1 VKTTAELRE
10 GFLGFFEE
18 RGHMRF
24 PSWSLIPPPEDPST
38 LFISAGMQPLKPFFS
53 GQKEPPAPRFTTVQK
68 VLRAGGKD
76 TDLDEVGLTARHA
89 SMFEMLGNF
98 SFGDYFK
105 DGAIDYA
112 WEFVTE
118 QMHLEPE
125 RLWASVFAGDPEL
138 GLGQDEVAV
147 AGWLRKGVPRERIVA
162 FPRSENFW
170 GPAGDTGPCGPCSE
184 LHYDRG
190 EEFGC
195 GQDDC
200 GPNCERCDRFIEF
213 WNLVFMEYD
222 LHADGSLTPL
232 PKQNI
237 DTGMGLERSAM
248 LLQEAPS
255 IFDTDGFRLIMDWIE
270 QESGVSYDASPAA
283 TKAHRVI
290 TDHARG
296 MTFLAAEGITPSN
309 EGRGYVMRRL
319 IRRAVVQARRIGLED
334 VYRIS
339 RIVVEQVGPWYPEVV
354 EHADEIERVLKAEEE
369 RFRDTLERGLREF
382 EALSGSDAI
391 SGEAAFTLAATYGF
405 PLELTVEL
413 AEERGQPVDVDAYR
427 GAMAEHREI
436 SRAGGAFDISTSLLE
451 GPRSEFIGY
460 ERTDVLTA
468 ILAYEDRGDGTFDAK
483 LEQSPFYA
491 EGGGQVSDAGYIEH
505 EETGVRAEL
514 IRATRIG
521 DDQVLTFKGEGFGEG
536 ARVRAVV
543 PRSVRYPTMA
553 NHTGTHLLH
562 KALHEIVGEHA
573 KQAGSAVRP
582 DKLRFDFTHGQ
593 ALTPEERDQ
602 VERRVNEKVF
612 ENLPVRTYV
621 TTMDEARKLG
631 AMMLFGEKYGDEVRV
646 VEIEGYSRELCGGT
660 HVRSTAEVGPFAIL
674 SEGSVGSGVR
684 RIEAVTAGE
693 AWALLRARAEE
704 AGELRLELAE
714 ARKESR
720 KPKAESAGPEVVE
733 ERRSEAGDV
742 HVVVVEARAASA
754 DDLLEL
760 SDKLKQQHAPAAIV
774 LGAREDGTAHLILN
788 FDRSLEARGLNAGEL
803 VKQAAALMGGGGG
816 GRPTMGRAGG
826 KQPERLGEALAE
838 AERLIISALS

>member
-1 VKTTAELRE
+1 MKTTDELRE
-10 GFLGFFEE
+10 GFLTFFEE
-18 RGHMRF
+18 RGHTRF
-24 PSWSLIPPPEDPST
+24 LSWSLIPPEDDPST
-38 LFISAGMQPLKPFFS
+38 LFISAGMQPLKPYFS
-53 GQKEPPAPRFTTVQK
+53 GAKEPPAPRFTTVKK
-68 VLRAGGKD
+68 VLRDGGKD

-89 SMFEMLGNF
+89 WMFEMLGNF

-105 DGAIDYA
+105 DGAIDFA

-118 QMHLEPE
+118 HMRLDPAL
-125 RLWASVFAGDPEL
+125 LWASVFAGDPEL
-138 GLGQDEVAV
+138 GLGEDDVAV

-190 EEFGC
+190 AEHGC

-237 DTGMGLERSAM
+237 
-248 LLQEAPS
+248 
-255 IFDTDGFRLIMDWIE
+255 DTDGFRLIMDWIE

-296 MTFLAAEGITPSN
+296 MTFLAAEGVQPSN

-354 EHADEIERVLKAEEE
+354 EHADEIERVLRAEEE

-382 EALSGSDAI
+382 DALGDRDAI

-413 AEERGQPVDVDAYR
+413 AEERGQPVDVDGYR
-427 GAMAEHREI
+427 LAMAEHREI
-436 SRAGGAFDISTSLLE
+436 SRVGGAFDLSTTLLE
-451 GPRSEFIGY
+451 APRSEFVGY

-491 EGGGQVSDAGYIEH
+491 EGGGQVSDAGFIED
-505 EETGVRAEL
+505 EETGGRAEL
-514 IRATRIG
+514 ARATRIG
-521 DDQVLTFKGEGFGEG
+521 DDQVLTFQGKGFGEG

-543 PRSVRYPTMA
+543 PRAVRYATMA

-562 KALHEIVGEHA
+562 KALHEVLGEHA

-593 ALTPEERDQ
+593 ALTADERER
-602 VERRVNEKVF
+602 VERR
-612 ENLPVRTYV
+612 
-621 TTMDEARKLG
+621 
-631 AMMLFGEKYGDEVRV
+631 
-646 VEIEGYSRELCGGT
+646 GG
-660 HVRSTAEVGPFAIL
+660 
-674 SEGSVGSGVR
+674 
-684 RIEAVTAGE
+684 
-693 AWALLRARAEE
+693 
-704 AGELRLELAE
+704 
-714 ARKESR
+714 
-720 KPKAESAGPEVVE
+720 
-733 ERRSEAGDV
+733 
-742 HVVVVEARAASA
+742 
-754 DDLLEL
+754 
-760 SDKLKQQHAPAAIV
+760 
-774 LGAREDGTAHLILN
+774 
-788 FDRSLEARGLNAGEL
+788 
-803 VKQAAALMGGGGG
+803 
-816 GRPTMGRAGG
+816 
-826 KQPERLGEALAE
+826 
-838 AERLIISALS
+838 